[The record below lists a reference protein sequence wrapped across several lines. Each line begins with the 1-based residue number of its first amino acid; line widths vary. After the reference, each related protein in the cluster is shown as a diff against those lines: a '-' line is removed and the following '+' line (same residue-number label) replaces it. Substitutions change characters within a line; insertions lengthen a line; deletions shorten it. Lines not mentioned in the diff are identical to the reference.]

1 MKIRSFILFNFFF
14 LTYVCAQ
21 TFNTSSITS
30 DLDYTQKILP
40 VDLDSDGEV
49 DVLYASE
56 QGDLLGVLKNDGL
69 ENFTNL
75 EIKEED
81 GSITDI
87 EVSDLDNDGDLDI
100 ISIGWTHGRVLL
112 YENKTSFEITCD
124 TRARFGNSAGGL
136 RQRVLLAILVIASPS
151 RRDSITHPHARVEDS
166 VRCARQTPSNYY
178 SYD

>member
-1 MKIRSFILFNFFF
+1 MKIRSFILFNFIF

-69 ENFTNL
+69 ETFTNL
-75 EIKEED
+75 EI
-81 GSITDI
+81 SIF
-87 EVSDLDNDGDLDI
+87 S
-100 ISIGWTHGRVLL
+100 
-112 YENKTSFEITCD
+112 
-124 TRARFGNSAGGL
+124 ARFSEY
-136 RQRVLLAILVIASPS
+136 
-151 RRDSITHPHARVEDS
+151 SI
-166 VRCARQTPSNYY
+166 VRCGIFFSCWNNLTC
-178 SYD
+178 